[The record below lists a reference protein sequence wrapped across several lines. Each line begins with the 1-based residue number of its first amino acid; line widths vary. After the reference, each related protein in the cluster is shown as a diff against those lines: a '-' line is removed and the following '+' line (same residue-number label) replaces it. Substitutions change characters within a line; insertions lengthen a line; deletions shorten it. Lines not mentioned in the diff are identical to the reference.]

1 MYTNSLADWE
11 ITKMNMEIPM
21 MRMPIEHIAADV
33 LTSQIQEHQ
42 VAGLL
47 EVWTSIETSCSIQ
60 SS

>member
-1 MYTNSLADWE
+1 
-11 ITKMNMEIPM
+11 MNMGIPM

-47 EVWTSIETSCSIQ
+47 EVWILIETSCSIQ
-60 SS
+60 NN